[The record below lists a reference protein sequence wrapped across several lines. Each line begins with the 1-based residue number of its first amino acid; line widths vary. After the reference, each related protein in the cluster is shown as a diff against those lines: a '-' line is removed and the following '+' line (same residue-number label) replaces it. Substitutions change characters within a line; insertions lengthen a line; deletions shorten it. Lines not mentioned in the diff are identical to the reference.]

1 MKKTFK
7 IGECAVG
14 GIITV
19 ERKKKVKENQA
30 PFDIN
35 FLDWNTKQIIASYHA
50 YSSDDIYD
58 VLMDNTTHYWAD
70 KIASQ
75 FN

>member
-7 IGECAVG
+7 IGECALG

-19 ERKKKVKENQA
+19 EAKSKPKENQA
-30 PFDIN
+30 PFHIN
-35 FLDWNTKQIIASYHA
+35 FLDWNSKQIVASYHA
-50 YSSDDIYD
+50 YSTEDIYD
-58 VLMDNTTHYWAD
+58 VHSDNTTHYWAD
-70 KIASQ
+70 RITSH